1 MSLKQFIQEKD
12 KGLKSPVYFLHAG
25 EQYLLK
31 EASLLASETIT
42 EAERGFCLD
51 TFNLDESDD
60 ALLFEQIVDIL
71 NTRPFLGSRRL
82 VVVENIQELV
92 KKDMQRLEAYVSNPS
107 DCAVLLLLHK
117 GSPAKGQFKDFV
129 KKVKSIPLDL
139 RSQDFPLWIKEKLQK
154 EGLTI
159 TDTAIEYLLGLV
171 GPDAGLISSE
181 IEKFALLGS
190 RRIDIADIAGVVSG
204 SGAYGVFDLGN
215 AIEAKNSD
223 KAFRIVR
230 RLLETTEP
238 YGLLGALNWH
248 YARKASTDKGRGKYY
263 NRIFEMLHEA
273 DLSIKSSGG
282 NFPMEYL
289 LIRLLQN

>member
-12 KGLKSPVYFLHAG
+12 KGLKASVYFLHAG

-31 EASLLASETIT
+31 EASLLAAEAIP

-51 TFNLDESDD
+51 TFNLEESDTH
-60 ALLFEQIVDIL
+60 LLFEQVVDIL
-71 NTRPFLGSRRL
+71 NTRPFMGSRRL
-82 VVVENIQELV
+82 VVVENIQELQ

-117 GSPAKGQFKDFV
+117 GSPAKGQFKEFI
-129 KKVKSIPLDL
+129 KKVKTVPLDM
-139 RSQDFPLWIKEKLQK
+139 RPQDFPLWIKEKLQK

-159 TDTAIEYLLGLV
+159 TDRAIEYLLGLV

-181 IEKFALLGS
+181 IEKFALLDS
-190 RRIDIADIAGVVSG
+190 RRIDIADIGGVITGSG
-204 SGAYGVFDLGN
+204 SYGVFDLGN
-215 AIEAKNSD
+215 AIEAKNNE
-223 KAFRIVR
+223 KAFKIVR
-230 RLLETTEP
+230 YLLETTEP

-263 NRIFEMLHEA
+263 KRIFEILHEA

-289 LIRLLQN
+289 LIRLLQS